1 MQLAGGGDGI
11 GGGGGEGGGGEGGG
25 EGGGGGSGGGDG
37 GGGGEGRGGSAAI
50 IAVTSPYDEDSVAED
65 ENTFAGTK
73 FSVCLNES
81 LAAEAVGGKYTTVD
95 TTALPAE

>member
-1 MQLAGGGDGI
+1 
-11 GGGGGEGGGGEGGG
+11 
-25 EGGGGGSGGGDG
+25 
-37 GGGGEGRGGSAAI
+37 
-50 IAVTSPYDEDSVAED
+50 VTSPYDEDNVTED
-65 ENTFAGTK
+65 ANTFAGTK